1 MLKNKI
7 TKSHLLYASMIF
19 VLLLGV
25 GFYVFKFVNSKNI
38 PATFILPVP
47 FSAQAPTNDWSRNE
61 DCEET
66 SLAMVNAFLNGNTK
80 ENISAIPTQAT
91 IDNLK
96 IWEEKNL
103 GYNADTGAKTTTR
116 MAQDALG
123 LKIKQIENYTALDLK
138 KELLKGHPIL
148 LPINAKLLGIPQYL
162 EDGPTYHM
170 IVIRGFRDN
179 TFIVNDPGTNNGDG
193 NEYTFS
199 VLQKASA
206 DWDNTLKKM
215 DPTKKIALIV
225 SK

>member
-1 MLKNKI
+1 M
-7 TKSHLLYASMIF
+7 LYAGVIF
-19 VLLLGV
+19 VLLLGG
-25 GFYVFKFVNSKNI
+25 GFYIFKFVMTKNI
-38 PATFILPVP
+38 PTSFILAVP
-47 FSAQAPTNDWSRNE
+47 FSAQAPSNNWTRNE

-80 ENISAIPTQAT
+80 ENISALPAQTT

-96 IWEEKNL
+96 KWEEKNL
-103 GYNADTGAKTTTR
+103 GYNADTGANTTTR

-123 LKIKQIENYTALDLK
+123 LKIKQIPNYTALDLK

-148 LPINAKLLGIPQYL
+148 LPINAKLLGIAQYL

-170 IVIRGFRDN
+170 IVIRGFRGDI
-179 TFIVNDPGTNNGDG
+179 FIVNDPGTNNGEG
-193 NEYTFS
+193 NEYAFS

-206 DWDNTLKKM
+206 DWDNALQKM
-215 DPTKKIALIV
+215 DSTRKIALIV